1 MDKYYILIENIKT
14 CNLSD
19 SDKQTLI
26 DILSQ
31 DEVDIN
37 SFVLAFL
44 RILKLGASIS
54 KLFDIDIGD

>member
-1 MDKYYILIENIKT
+1 MDKYYILIKHIKS

-26 DILSQ
+26 DILSK
-31 DEVDIN
+31 DEVDLN

-44 RILKLGASIS
+44 RLLQIGATIS

>member
-1 MDKYYILIENIKT
+1 MDKYYILKENIKN

-19 SDKQTLI
+19 LDKQALI

-37 SFVLAFL
+37 AFVLAFL
-44 RILKLGASIS
+44 RLIRLGATIS